1 MASSPPEDV
10 LALRRELDAAR
21 LEAASER
28 ARAGSFAAEIAT
40 LKART
45 VLAYSLGEEEEE
57 LRNNTLM
64 KKLAEVNTEKREML
78 MRVDVEE
85 EFLTNALQK
94 RLDKVL
100 LEKRELE
107 LRLTSMVSESTR
119 TQKESLE
126 RERVALVKEKV
137 RLELALETE
146 QEAIVNKLTKQT
158 SHLQSEKDC
167 LTLEREQ
174 LRKQVASLLLDKNK
188 LHAEKVTLE
197 NTLEQEEENIVNRL
211 QTQMLELFTRNQI
224 LQRKLEHGV
233 SQTNSV
239 VSESEPELSEDE
251 GGSMRSGRGGGSSRR
266 CVVRVSQIWSRPVLP
281 LTRLLLW
288 RTDGR

>member
-1 MASSPPEDV
+1 M
-10 LALRRELDAAR
+10 
-21 LEAASER
+21 EAASER

-266 CVVRVSQIWSRPVLP
+266 CVLRVSQIWSRPVLP
-281 LTRLLLW
+281 LTRL
-288 RTDGR
+288 